1 MSWRDLLAAAPEV
14 RVLPWTGGRA
24 LADRGRAWTI
34 EGDLPEEHG
43 WHAFELL
50 GARRARWKVADLA
63 DPAWEEGRE
72 TIRGYLV
79 GDRLVPDGA
88 AVEPDPERLVA
99 QTVPV
104 RLVEPGQERFAR
116 AVAARD
122 EGGPW
127 IWLRPE
133 FPLGPELEVTT
144 AFEDHAHDL
153 SAIRGVTPALLLAF
167 RFAVDQ
173 RDHAEA
179 RRIELRNRREAEE
192 ARRRVE
198 ERFGDGRDRRRL
210 ASVDFR
216 AAAEAALALSGAEL
230 LDERDAPVAGEKV
243 VRWRYRGRRFECV
256 VDRVTMRIVD
266 AGICLQDDE
275 TGERGDTSFTLE
287 SLPGVVEEAMRD
299 GVLVVFRHV
308 EWR

>member
-14 RVLPWTGGRA
+14 RVLPWTGGHA

-50 GARRARWKVADLA
+50 GARRARWRAAEMPDGT
-63 DPAWEEGRE
+63 WEEGRE
-72 TIRGYLV
+72 TVRGYLV
-79 GDRLVPDGA
+79 GDRIVPDDA

-104 RLVEPGQERFAR
+104 HLVEPGQERFAR

-144 AFEDHAHDL
+144 AFEDRAPDL
-153 SAIRGVTPALLLAF
+153 AGIRGVTPALLLAY

-179 RRIELRNRREAEE
+179 RREAARRRREAEE

-198 ERFGDGRDRRRL
+198 ERLGDGRDRRRL

-216 AAAEAALALSGAEL
+216 AAAEAALGLAGAEL
-230 LDERDAPVAGEKV
+230 LDERDAPISGEKI
-243 VRWRYRGRRFECV
+243 VRWRLRGRRFESV
-256 VDRVTMRIVD
+256 VERETLRIID
-266 AGICLQDDE
+266 AGICLQDHE
-275 TGERGDTSFTLE
+275 TGERGDGSFTLE
-287 SLPGVVEEAMRD
+287 SLPGVIEEAVRD

-308 EWR
+308 EGR